1 MKDATMEKSEL
12 KGMSFELY
20 DLMAC
25 NVYWDF
31 GEYPGGK
38 CQHKYL
44 FAVAAPPNGFDP
56 ICVEKI
62 VAYGPNGFQT
72 EIANERFV
80 QKTANGYI
88 HDARFGNYWYMKNMR
103 GHFMEAGEH
112 VIEVTFKNGKKSSIS
127 RIQDGEASD
136 ALYHSY
142 LEAKPKIK
150 FSPTSTLPA
159 GTDLSKVEAS
169 WTSLKSLGG
178 IDAFYIF
185 RLAKAERSD
194 DFDIQNLTWWDNVF
208 VKRLTDPMTGQNK
221 DRILIEETLEHDTG
235 YGWWVEVTD
244 SNRMGGSNLCC
255 FQPVQLFRT
264 P

>member
-142 LEAKPKIK
+142 LEAKPKDQVLADEHAPGGDRPVEGGGELDIAEVAWRNRRVLH
-150 FSPTSTLPA
+150 LPA
-159 GTDLSKVEAS
+159 GE
-169 WTSLKSLGG
+169 GG
-178 IDAFYIF
+178 AVG
-185 RLAKAERSD
+185 RLRYPEPD
-194 DFDIQNLTWWDNVF
+194 V
-208 VKRLTDPMTGQNK
+208 VG
-221 DRILIEETLEHDTG
+221 
-235 YGWWVEVTD
+235 
-244 SNRMGGSNLCC
+244 
-255 FQPVQLFRT
+255 
-264 P
+264 